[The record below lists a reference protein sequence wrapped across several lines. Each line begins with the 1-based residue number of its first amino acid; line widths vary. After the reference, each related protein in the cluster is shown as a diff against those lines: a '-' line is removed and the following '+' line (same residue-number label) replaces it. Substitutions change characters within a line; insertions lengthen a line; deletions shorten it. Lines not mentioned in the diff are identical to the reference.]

1 MTQRPL
7 LLIPGL
13 NCTAALWRDQ
23 VAALGA
29 GRTVSVADHGR
40 GSDLGTIA
48 EAILAEAPPVFA
60 LAGLSMGGYVAF
72 EILRRAPE
80 RVERLALL
88 DTQAGP
94 DGEEAR
100 VARLQQI
107 EIARKGGFAR
117 IPDLQIPKLI
127 AAANRD
133 DPRLP
138 EIVRA
143 MAAATGADAYIRQQ
157 TAILNRPDSRPDLGR
172 IACPTLVLVGAEDA
186 ITPPSAARV
195 MHDGIAGSRLVVVPD
210 CGHLST
216 IEAPDAVTA
225 ALRVW
230 LDV

>member
-1 MTQRPL
+1 MTRRPL

-29 GRTVSVADHGR
+29 GRTVIVPDHGR

-48 EAILAEAPPVFA
+48 QAILSEAPPVFA

-88 DTQAGP
+88 DTQAGA

-100 VARLQQI
+100 AVRVQQI
-107 EIARKGGFAR
+107 DIARKGGFAR
-117 IPDLQIPKLI
+117 IPDLQIPKLLVE
-127 AAANRD
+127 ANRA

-143 MAAATGADAYIRQQ
+143 MAAATGAEAYIRQQ

-186 ITPPSAARV
+186 ITPPAAARV
-195 MHDGIAGSRLVVVPD
+195 MHDGIAASRLVVVPD

-216 IEAPDAVTA
+216 LEAPEPVTA
-225 ALRVW
+225 ALREW
-230 LDV
+230 LEA